1 MAFAP
6 GFRRLG
12 ASCLALLLAPWAN
25 AAEPPASRLGDIAL
39 AETPEEIT
47 VSLIGSRAPD
57 FTSFALERPYR
68 VVVDWAGSTLAGVAP
83 DVSWPRGLVRKISAR
98 QFDSEAE
105 RISRVTIELA
115 TRTSY
120 RLEVDGARVRVRFR
134 KVAVS
139 DIPPTPATP
148 VAAAPPSEVDALRA
162 ELLAELPAELPV
174 GPLTEPAV
182 VPSPPVLAE
191 PELPEELSADAVMA
205 ELLPAR
211 RAGVRAEKD
220 PARLETALAEVAAA
234 ERREAEARAE
244 AARREAEAERARA
257 EARRAAE
264 AAEAERR
271 AAVARAE
278 AERVASEA
286 RAREAREAVAAAE
299 RRAEEARAD
308 AARREA
314 EARADAARRE
324 AEARAE
330 ATRREA
336 ESAAVRSAEPVR
348 LARLA
353 PAAPPPALEAATPAS
368 AKSSP
373 SSPPPVRLASS
384 RTAEAA
390 APLTAAPSPASDR
403 HDPGV
408 RVMKYIGFRHKP
420 AEAEVFVRCDGRPRY
435 RVVESPGRVVLEL
448 LETRLNVRNNQRA
461 LDTSFFPTVVT
472 RVQAVP
478 DGDLTR
484 VVIELREDRVPF
496 RVERVGTTLRLR
508 FDNG

>member
-134 KVAVS
+134 KVAVPDLPS
-139 DIPPTPATP
+139 APAP
-148 VAAAPPSEVDALRA
+148 AAAAAPPSEVDALRA
-162 ELLAELPAELPV
+162 ELEAELPAELPV
-174 GPLTEPAV
+174 GPLTEPAA

-191 PELPEELSADAVMA
+191 PQLAEELSTDAVMA

-220 PARLETALAEVAAA
+220 PARLETALAAVAEA
-234 ERREAEARAE
+234 ERREAAARAEAARREAASRAEAARREAAARAE
-244 AARREAEAERARA
+244 AARREAEAERARV
-257 EARRAAE
+257 EARRAEE

-278 AERVASEA
+278 ADRIASET
-286 RAREAREAVAAAE
+286 RAREARAAVE
-299 RRAEEARAD
+299 
-308 AARREA
+308 RREA
-314 EARADAARRE
+314 EARAAEPSPPPAAP
-324 AEARAE
+324 A
-330 ATRREA
+330 
-336 ESAAVRSAEPVR
+336 SLEPVR

-353 PAAPPPALEAATPAS
+353 PPPPPPALEAATPAS
-368 AKSSP
+368 AKASP

-384 RTAEAA
+384 RTVEAA
-390 APLTAAPSPASDR
+390 AALTAAPSPATDR
-403 HDPGV
+403 HDPGT

-420 AEAEVFVRCDGRPRY
+420 AEAEVCVRCDGRPRY

-448 LETRLNVRNNQRA
+448 LDTRLNVRNNQRA

-484 VVIELREDRVPF
+484 VVVDLREDRVRF